1 MAEYTY
7 EEVIINPTSEEAK
20 NCLGKEVYYANNPLN
35 CIKKANNN
43 LGSKILRKI
52 DKEKP
57 SPFLIN
63 SPNNSSSFA
72 GFSCI
77 ILNKTDTKSK
87 YAPFESEDEFVYA
100 YENSLKTAE
109 PDSTEYRLY
118 KNGGVWIRYIGE
130 TIGETSSSYQH
141 VTEIWHND
149 LIIGCDTEILSWE
162 DLKEKYTFLDGTPC
176 GKLRENNNSCKYTYQ
191 DIIITPTSEMVN

>member
-20 NCLGKEVYYANNPLN
+20 NCLGKEVYYADNPLD
-35 CIKKANNN
+35 CIKRANNN
-43 LGSKILRKI
+43 LRSAILKKI
-52 DKEKP
+52 DKTD
-57 SPFLIN
+57 PFPFVVN
-63 SPNNSSSFA
+63 NPDDPNLDFA
-72 GFSCI
+72 CFSCI

-87 YAPFESEDEFVYA
+87 YVPFESEDEFVYA
-100 YENSLKTAE
+100 YENSFKTAN

-118 KNGGVWIRYIGE
+118 KNGGIWVRYIGE
-130 TIGETSSSYQH
+130 NPSPYKH
-141 VTEIWHND
+141 VTEIWHNG
-149 LIIGCDTEILSWE
+149 LIIGYDTEILSWE
-162 DLKEKYTFLDGTPC
+162 DLKEEYTFLDGTPC

>member
-7 EEVIINPTSEEAK
+7 EEVIINPTSKEAK
-20 NCLGKEVYYANNPLN
+20 NCLGKEVYYADNPLS
-35 CIKKANNN
+35 CIRKANNN
-43 LGSKILRKI
+43 FRSAILEKI
-52 DKEKP
+52 DKTETF
-57 SPFLIN
+57 PFVIKYPADNPILG
-63 SPNNSSSFA
+63 FA
-72 GFSCI
+72 SFSCI

-87 YAPFESEDEFVYA
+87 YVPFESEDEFVYA

-118 KNGGVWIRYIGE
+118 KNGGIWIRYIGE

-141 VTEIWHND
+141 VTEIWHNG

-162 DLKEKYTFLDGTPC
+162 DIKEKYTFLDGAPC
-176 GKLRENNNSCKYTYQ
+176 GKLKE
-191 DIIITPTSEMVN
+191 